1 MKERREEE
9 VRVSTLELFF
19 DLVFVFTI
27 TQLTS
32 ILAHHPDG
40 EHLLQVVLMLGV
52 IWWMYG
58 GFAWLTNAVAPD
70 RDARRLLLL
79 AGMACWLVISL
90 TIPTAFDGDGG
101 IFAAAYFAVI
111 LIHVGLFRQASV
123 TSAASAILE
132 IVRFNLAGATL
143 VLIAAIV
150 DTEPWEYVL
159 WALALAVLVSSFWLQ
174 DSTQFRVRVPHF
186 VERHGLVVIVALG
199 ESVVAV
205 GIGAS
210 GQEITAGMLG
220 VAVLGLGLAAALWW
234 AYFGEDADEAYARAL
249 AAFPEPR
256 RPRAAQYSYYLGF
269 LPILLGVIAIAAG
282 LEEGIA
288 HAYDPAKLGIA
299 IALGGGA
306 ACFLA
311 GVIVFRLAL
320 GIRPPA
326 GRAIAAVLALATVPL
341 GTEGSALL
349 QIGVLFAVLAA
360 CLAVEVRG
368 LQERPAPGAAA
379 QPPAP

>member
-1 MKERREEE
+1 MEGQPEQE

-27 TQLTS
+27 TQLTAV
-32 ILAHHPDG
+32 LAHHPDG
-40 EHLLQVVLMLGV
+40 EHLLQDMLMLGV

-79 AGMACWLVISL
+79 GGMACFLVISL
-90 TIPTAFDGDGG
+90 TIPTAFEGDGE

-111 LIHVGLFRQASV
+111 LIHVGLFRQAWAA
-123 TSAASAILE
+123 SAASAILKT
-132 IVRFNLAGATL
+132 VQFNLAGATL
-143 VLIAAIV
+143 ILIAAFV
-150 DTEPWEYVL
+150 GTEPWEYVL
-159 WALALAVLVSSFWLQ
+159 WGLALAVLVSSVWLQ
-174 DSTQFRVRVPHF
+174 DSTGFRIRVGHF

-210 GQEITAGMLG
+210 GQEMTAEMLA

-234 AYFGEDADEAYARAL
+234 AYFGEDADEDDARAL
-249 AAFPEPR
+249 AAIPEHE
-256 RPRAAQYSYYLGF
+256 RPQVALHSYYFGY
-269 LPILLGVIAIAAG
+269 LPILLGVLAVAAG

-288 HAYDPAKLGIA
+288 HAFDASKLGIA
-299 IALGGGA
+299 LALGGGA
-306 ACFLA
+306 ACFLV
-311 GVIVFRLAL
+311 GVVLFRLAL
-320 GIRPPA
+320 GIRLPPW
-326 GRAIAAVLALATVPL
+326 RLIAALLALATVPL

-349 QIGVLFAVLAA
+349 QIAVLLAVLAA
-360 CLAVEVRG
+360 CFALEMRAERVDEGGGTEPLA
-368 LQERPAPGAAA
+368 Q
-379 QPPAP
+379 

>member
-1 MKERREEE
+1 MEEPRDDE

-52 IWWMYG
+52 IWWMYA

-79 AGMACWLVISL
+79 GGMACWLVISL
-90 TIPTAFDGDGG
+90 TIPTAFDGDGA
-101 IFAAAYFAVI
+101 IFGGAYFVVI
-111 LIHVGLFRQASV
+111 LIHVGLYTQASGE
-123 TSAASAILE
+123 SEARGILE
-132 IVRFNLAGATL
+132 IVRFNLTGATL
-143 VLIAAIV
+143 VLIAGIV
-150 DTEPWEYVL
+150 DSEPWEYLL
-159 WALALAVLVSSFWLQ
+159 WGLAWATLVSSIWLQ
-174 DSTQFRVRVPHF
+174 DSSAFRIRVTHF

-210 GQEITAGMLG
+210 GQEITAGMLA
-220 VAVLGLGLAAALWW
+220 VAVLGLGTAAALWW
-234 AYFGEDADEAYARAL
+234 EYFGEDSDEKDARAL

-256 RPRAAQYSYYLGF
+256 RPRAAQYSYYFGY
-269 LPILLGVIAIAAG
+269 LPILLGVIAVAAG

-299 IALGGGA
+299 LALGGGA

-311 GVIVFRLAL
+311 GVSLFRLAL
-320 GIRPPA
+320 GLGLPA
-326 GRAIAAVLALATVPL
+326 VRVIAALFALATVPL

-349 QIGVLFAVLAA
+349 QIGALLAVLAA
-360 CLAVEVRG
+360 CLAVEVRTTRIG
-368 LQERPAPGAAA
+368 GGAGAAA
-379 QPPAP
+379 QSPAP